1 MWLSWCSRQFNEGGI
16 TDMALSKEVYQAL
29 EDIVGP
35 KNVSDDPSVLVSYEF
50 PLAVTSIH
58 LGPHYR
64 TNTPR
69 GGAVVLPA
77 NTEEVQSIVK
87 LCNKYKIK
95 FKASST
101 FWGAMGYPSFDD
113 VIQIDMRRMDRVLE
127 IDKKNMFA
135 VVEPYVIGV
144 NLQAEAMKVGLNTH
158 LHGPGSSCSCLA
170 SATALGGLGPD
181 NFFMGPHSENM
192 LGVEWVMP
200 DGEILKVGTAGSE

>member
-35 KNVSDDPSVLVSYEF
+35 KNAASDPAVLVSYEF

-58 LGPHYR
+58 LGPHYG

-77 NTEEVQSIVK
+77 NTEEVQKIVK

-101 FWGAMGYPSFDD
+101 FWGAMGYPSSENT
-113 VIQIDMRRMDRVLE
+113 IQLDMSRMNHVLAIDS
-127 IDKKNMFA
+127 KNMFA
-135 VVEPYVIGV
+135 VIEPGVING
-144 NLQAEAMKVGLNTH
+144 NLQAEAMKLGMTPH
-158 LHGPGSSCSCLA
+158 LIGAGASCSPLA
-170 SATALGGLGPD
+170 
-181 NFFMGPHSENM
+181 
-192 LGVEWVMP
+192 
-200 DGEILKVGTAGSE
+200 